1 LTIKT
6 VDIFT
11 ASCNKVISGRMK
23 RSPAKCSISCGVH
36 ARLEPV
42 NAMLPLEV
50 IEVMAKHGWNAV
62 GVYEMVAEQRRE
74 HRKWKLPVL
83 VSELEAERQGQDEQ

>member
-1 LTIKT
+1 
-6 VDIFT
+6 
-11 ASCNKVISGRMK
+11 
-23 RSPAKCSISCGVH
+23 
-36 ARLEPV
+36 
-42 NAMLPLEV
+42 MLPLEV